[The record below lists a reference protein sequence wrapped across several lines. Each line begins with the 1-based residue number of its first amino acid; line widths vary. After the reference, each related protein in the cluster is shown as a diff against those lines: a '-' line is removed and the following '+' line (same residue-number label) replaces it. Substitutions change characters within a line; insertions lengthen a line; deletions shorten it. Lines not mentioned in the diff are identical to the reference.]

1 MTDEFYT
8 IICLGILALMGACCG
23 LALLVEF
30 FKFLILLQKKLPQ
43 GLDNSK
49 LLWYNLI
56 RKGGKE

>member
-30 FKFLILLQKKLPQ
+30 FKFLILLQKK
-43 GLDNSK
+43 
-49 LLWYNLI
+49 Y
-56 RKGGKE
+56 